1 MPRRRLRVARSSL
14 ARVLGSA
21 FSETCADLVSSSPS
35 AKGFHYTIQH
45 FKDQVRAKRGRIY
58 AVSAPETK
66 GPQDYLT
73 EMELYGAI
81 ACLLLGGAALGLVAS
96 LRRSRRDAQ
105 KLADRKRNRLI
116 KERLSEA
123 PSPATPVRRREITV
137 RFPEHAD
144 Q

>member
-1 MPRRRLRVARSSL
+1 
-14 ARVLGSA
+14 
-21 FSETCADLVSSSPS
+21 
-35 AKGFHYTIQH
+35 
-45 FKDQVRAKRGRIY
+45 
-58 AVSAPETK
+58 
-66 GPQDYLT
+66 
-73 EMELYGAI
+73 MELYGAI